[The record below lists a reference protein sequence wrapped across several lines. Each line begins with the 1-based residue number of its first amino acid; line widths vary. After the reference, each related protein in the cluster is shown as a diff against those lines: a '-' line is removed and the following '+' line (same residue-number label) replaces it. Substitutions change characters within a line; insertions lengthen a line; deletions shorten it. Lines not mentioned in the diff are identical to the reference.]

1 MTIIVGGGISG
12 LSAAWYLAQA
22 GKPCTLIEKNS
33 RLGGVLETHEWEGC
47 VLEGGPDSYLAIK
60 PEASQLATE
69 LGLEGDLI
77 ASNDEKRVTYVWK
90 RNRLV
95 PLPDGMMMMV
105 PTKIMPVAVSPLLS
119 WGTKIRMGLEFLRRP
134 GVPSPE
140 RSVADFIR
148 QHYGQETVDYLA
160 DPLLSGVYGGDSR
173 ALSVNSVLP
182 RFVDLET
189 RYGSLTR
196 GVLENRKKMS
206 QAESG
211 PLFRALKGGFRTLV
225 DGIQRGVNSHARI
238 IHKEA
243 EALERDGAAWR
254 VRVNGEW
261 ISANHV
267 ILATP
272 AYAAGALLRPFDTE
286 MARLLETVDYSSSI
300 TISLVYRPGSL
311 PGPYTGFGF
320 LVPKVERRKLLAC
333 TFVHNKFPFRAPEG
347 YSIIRCFVG
356 GAGNAQV
363 LDEPDDQLLAAVM
376 QDLKAM
382 IGLTA
387 KPDFCRISRWRRSMA
402 QYTLGHAHRIAQIQR
417 RVKAFP
423 GLHLAGN
430 AYSGIG
436 IPDCVRTGK
445 LAATATLQAQS

>member
-1 MTIIVGGGISG
+1 MTIIIGGGISG
-12 LSAAWYLAQA
+12 LSAAWYLAEA
-22 GKPCTLIEKNS
+22 GKSSTLIEKNS

-47 VLEGGPDSYLAIK
+47 ILEGGPDSYLSIK
-60 PEASQLATE
+60 PEATQLARE
-69 LGLEGDLI
+69 LGLEQDI
-77 ASNDEKRVTYVWK
+77 ISSNDDKRITYVWK

-119 WGTKIRMGLEFLRRP
+119 WGTKIRMGIEFLRRP
-134 GVPSPE
+134 GVPPPE

-189 RYGSLTR
+189 KYGSLTR
-196 GVLENRKKMS
+196 GVLENRKRMA

-211 PLFRALKGGFRTLV
+211 PLFRTLKGGFRSMV
-225 DGIQRGVNSHARI
+225 DAIQSGVSQHARV

-254 VRVNGEW
+254 VRVDGEW

-267 ILATP
+267 IIATP
-272 AYAAGALLRPFDTE
+272 AYAAGALLRAHDAE

-300 TISLVYRPGSL
+300 TISLVYRPGSV
-311 PGPYTGFGF
+311 PAPFTGFGF

-333 TFVHNKFPFRAPEG
+333 TFVHNKFNHRAPDG
-347 YSIIRCFVG
+347 YSIVRCFVG

-363 LDEPDDQLLAAVM
+363 LDESDEQLLAAVM
-376 QDLKAM
+376 QDLRTM

-387 KPDFCRISRWRRSMA
+387 KPDFHRIVRWRRSMA

-417 RVKAFP
+417 RIMAFP

-445 LAATATLQAQS
+445 QAATAVIS